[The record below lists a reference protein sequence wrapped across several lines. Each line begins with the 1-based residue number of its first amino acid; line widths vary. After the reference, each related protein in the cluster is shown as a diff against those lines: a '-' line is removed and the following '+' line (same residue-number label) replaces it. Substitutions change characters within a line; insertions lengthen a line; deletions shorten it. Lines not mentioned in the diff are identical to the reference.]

1 LGGED
6 IARKA
11 SPRSAKPSPPKLTA
25 FLYDAE
31 GRDREVAFTPQ
42 ALRGLNKRA
51 LIWIDLAARTEPEL
65 RAVAAILD
73 LTEASTADLLRPRP
87 RLRLDNY
94 GGYFQFGVYTTPGA
108 ILRPSAAPGDGE
120 SPARLSEAALDQAGR
135 DSEISQ
141 LDFLV
146 GDRWVLTVHDRD
158 LAFLRGFRD
167 QDKADTMIGVLSP
180 QSFVASLI
188 DWHLET
194 YFEEVALIE
203 SIIDRLDER
212 VLADPSSKSLLPRM
226 LAIRRR
232 IARLRRLLA
241 AQRPVLYGLGRPDV
255 ALLAPTEA
263 APPFEGVAGRFDRA
277 VDELEHTRE
286 LVLGSFE
293 LLTSRMSQETNDL
306 VKALTFVTVI
316 IGATAAVAGL
326 FGMNFDPPF
335 FDTGSAGFFAVTGGL
350 LLLAAAAAWVA
361 RRKGWI

>member
-1 LGGED
+1 MIGDED

-11 SPRSAKPSPPKLTA
+11 NSRSAKPPRPKLTA

-31 GRDREVAFTPQ
+31 GRDREVAFTPA
-42 ALRGLNKRA
+42 ALRGLSEHA
-51 LIWIDLAARTEPEL
+51 LIWVDLGARTEPEL
-65 RAVAAILD
+65 RAVAAILN
-73 LTEASTADLLRPRP
+73 LTEASTSDLLQPRP
-87 RLRLDNY
+87 RLGLDNY
-94 GGYFQFGVYTTPGA
+94 GAYFQFGVYTTPGA
-108 ILRPSAAPGDGE
+108 ILRSGAALREGE
-120 SPARLSEAALDQAGR
+120 HPERPAEAALAAGR
-135 DSEISQ
+135 DPEVSQ
-141 LDFLV
+141 LDFVV
-146 GDRWVLTVHDRD
+146 GDRWVLTVHDRE

-167 QDKADTMIGVLSP
+167 QDKADTKIGVLSP
-180 QSFVASLI
+180 HSFVASLI

-241 AQRPVLYGLGRPDV
+241 AQRPVLYGLGRPDII
-255 ALLAPTEA
+255 LLAPTEPA
-263 APPFEGVAGRFDRA
+263 RPFDGVAGRFDRA
-277 VDELEHTRE
+277 VDELEHTRD

-306 VKALTFVTVI
+306 VKALTFITVI

-335 FDTGSAGFFAVTGGL
+335 FNTGSVGFFAVTGGL
-350 LLLAAAAAWVA
+350 LLLAVAAAWVA